1 MLEKISRF
9 VSALFSPLLVPTY
22 GMILALWTT
31 MLCYVPL
38 QSRLI
43 VIVITAIFT
52 YLLPLLAILSLIKIG
67 HVSGF
72 SLTNRKERLY
82 PYIIVLLCYLGCA
95 FYLSQSQAPE
105 WIIMFMMG
113 AAVAALIS
121 CVVNIWWKI
130 SIHSAAIAGIVALLV
145 YIAIEEMNV
154 SNIFPIIACSVL
166 IWGIVGTSRLILKR
180 HTFWQVIAGGIN
192 GFLCVYL
199 LSTLV

>member
-9 VSALFSPLLVPTY
+9 FSALFSPLLIPTY
-22 GMILALWTT
+22 GMTLALWTT
-31 MLCYVPL
+31 ILCYVPL

-43 VIVITAIFT
+43 VIVVTAIFT

-72 SLTNRKERLY
+72 SLVNRKERLF
-82 PYIIVLLCYLGCA
+82 PYVIVLFCYLGCT
-95 FYLSQSQAPE
+95 FYLYQSQAPD

-121 CVVNIWWKI
+121 CIVNLWWKI
-130 SIHSAAIAGIVALLV
+130 SIHSAAVAGIVALLMN
-145 YIAIEEMNV
+145 IAIEEMNV
-154 SNIFPIIACSVL
+154 CNMFPIIACSVL
-166 IWGIVGTSRLILKR
+166 AWGIVGTSRLILNR
-180 HTFWQVIAGGIN
+180 HTLWQVIAGGVN

-199 LSTLV
+199 LSALV